1 MSDIASPSFVRQ
13 DLLDER
19 PAPVKTTGFIGLVR
33 TRLFNSPTN
42 VLLTIVGALLLW
54 FTIIPSVRFLVVDAV
69 WTGKDRT
76 ACLAENAGFAVGA
89 CWPYIQA
96 KLPQLIYGFYPE
108 AERWR
113 VNLTL
118 VLAVVLL
125 LPLLIPR
132 LPSKGLNAGLFF
144 FAFPVVAFFL
154 LHGGGIKGFGLSSTA
169 DLLQLFDDSIIG
181 AGQALLGLGKTSAAA
196 PLLWVVGNF
205 IVLVGTAIYWLIFPL
220 TWLRDQLQG
229 TGQSVWVD
237 FAITAAI
244 VSLIAFVL
252 GGGVRTGV
260 RALTSSI
267 ATFVAIAI
275 VIELMGL
282 DHGGLPIV
290 TTNLWGGLLV
300 TLVVSVTGIVTSLP
314 IGIALALGRRS
325 TIPLIRIFSIA
336 FIEFW
341 RGVPLITVL
350 FFATYM
356 LPLFLPGNF
365 TVDGLVRALI
375 GIALFTGAYQAEN
388 VRGGLAAIPRGQGEA
403 AAALGLSWW
412 KTNSL
417 IVLPQALRH
426 VIPNLVNSF
435 ISLFKDTSLVSIVG
449 AVRSPGLAA
458 GVVLGPEMVVAV
470 DRVHRFCLRRD
481 HLLHLLLWD
490 VALLALRRTP
500 PQRSPP
506 QLIELT
512 MSDSIVKI
520 SGLNKWYGEF
530 HVLRDIDLEVRKGER
545 IVICGPSGSGKS
557 TLIRCINALEEF
569 QEGEIVVDGIELG
582 PNLKHVDAVRREVGM
597 VFQSFNLFP
606 HLTVLDNCTLA
617 PIWVR
622 NIPKKDAEEAAMKFL
637 ERVKIPHQANKF
649 PGQMSGGQQQR
660 VAIARALTMNPKVM
674 LFDEPTSALDP
685 EMVKEVLD
693 TMVDLA
699 EEGMT
704 MLVVTHEMGFAREV
718 ANRVV
723 FMDAGQIIEANTPN
737 EFFAAPQH
745 ARTKLFL
752 SQILR

>member
-1 MSDIASPSFVRQ
+1 MSDIISSAYVRR
-13 DLLDER
+13 DLLTER
-19 PAPVKTTGFIGLVR
+19 PAPVKTTGFIGLMR

-42 VLLTIVGALLLW
+42 ILLTIVGALLLW
-54 FTIIPSVRFLVVDAV
+54 FTVIPAVKFLMVDAV

-76 ACLAENAGFAVGA
+76 ACLTENAGFTVGA
-89 CWPYIQA
+89 CWPFIQA

-113 VNLTL
+113 VNLSL
-118 VLAVVLL
+118 ILAAALL

-132 LPSKGLNAGLFF
+132 LPAKGLNASLFF

-154 LHGGGIKGFGLSSTA
+154 LHGGGITGFGLSWTA
-169 DLLQLFDDSIIG
+169 GLLQLFDDSIIG
-181 AGQALLGLGKTSAAA
+181 AGQALLSLAKTSAIA
-196 PLLWVVGNF
+196 PLFWLAGNL
-205 IVLVGTAIYWLIFPL
+205 IVLVGSAIYWLIFPL

-229 TGQSVWVD
+229 TGQSVWAD
-237 FAITAAI
+237 FAITAAV
-244 VSLIAFVL
+244 VSLIAFVA
-252 GGGVRTGV
+252 GGGVRTGG

-267 ATFVAIAI
+267 GTFIAIAV
-275 VIELMGL
+275 VIKLMGL
-282 DHGGLPIV
+282 DHGGLPVV

-375 GIALFTGAYQAEN
+375 GISLFTGAYQAEN

-412 KTNSL
+412 KTTSL

-435 ISLFKDTSLVSIVG
+435 ISLFKDTSLVSIV
-449 AVRSPGLAA
+449 ALFDL
-458 GVVLGPEMVVAV
+458 LGSLRASFSDPKWSTPSTAFTG
-470 DRVHRFCLRRD
+470 FCLRRD
-481 HLLHLLLWD
+481 HLLHLLLWN
-490 VALLALRRTP
+490 VALLALRRAP
-500 PQRSPP
+500 PQRSPS
-506 QLIELT
+506 QLIEVI
-512 MSDSIVKI
+512 MSDPIVKI

-530 HVLRDIDLEVRKGER
+530 HVLRDIDLEVKKGER

-606 HLTVLDNCTLA
+606 HLTVLENCTLA

-622 NIPKKDAEEAAMKFL
+622 NIPKRDAEVNAMKFL